1 MLRKRGVQ
9 TSRFFYYQSRINLKN
24 IKLTVAYDGSAY
36 HGWQRQKNALTV
48 QQILEEKISLM
59 VRSSVTIIGSGRT
72 DAGVHAAGQVCNFF
86 HNSKIKAEDMIKG
99 LNAILPD
106 SIFIKDAVE
115 VPESFHS
122 RYSATAKTY
131 NYVILNRREPDIF
144 KRNYLWHIKKI
155 LDIDSMKY
163 CLARL
168 EGSFDFSSF
177 MASGSKSQNNTIRTI
192 FMAKLNVYDHGIINI
207 ILKANGFLRHMVRN
221 IVGTIVEVGLGK
233 RSTAEFV
240 DILAAKDRKAA
251 GKTAPAQGLF
261 LMEVEYN

>member
-1 MLRKRGVQ
+1 M
-9 TSRFFYYQSRINLKN
+9 I
-24 IKLTVAYDGSAY
+24 YDGSAY
-36 HGWQRQKNALTV
+36 HGWQRQKDSLTV
-48 QQILEEKISLM
+48 QQVLEEKISLI
-59 VRSSVTIIGSGRT
+59 VGSNVTITGSGRT
-72 DAGVHAAGQVCNFF
+72 DAGVHAVGQVCNFF
-86 HNSKIKAEDMIKG
+86 HNSKIKEENMVKG

-106 SIFIKDAVE
+106 DIFIKDAVE

-122 RYSATAKTY
+122 RYSAIAKTY

-144 KRNYLWHIKKI
+144 QRNYLWHIKKI

-163 CLARL
+163 CLTRI

-177 MASGSKSQNNTIRTI
+177 MASGSKLQNDTVRTML
-192 FMAKLNVYDHGIINI
+192 MAKLNLCDHGIINI
-207 ILKANGFLRHMVRN
+207 AFKANGFLRHMVRN
-221 IVGTIVEVGLGK
+221 IVGTIVEVGLK
-233 RSTAEFV
+233 KHSIAEFM